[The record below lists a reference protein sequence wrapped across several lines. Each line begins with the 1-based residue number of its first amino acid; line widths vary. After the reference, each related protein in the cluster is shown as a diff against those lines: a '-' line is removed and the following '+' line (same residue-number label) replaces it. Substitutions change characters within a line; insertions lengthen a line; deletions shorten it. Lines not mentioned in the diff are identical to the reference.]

1 MLKILT
7 ALVIAGVFLLS
18 SCLNLSGVYKKEGDA
33 AMERLIAALTNQDK
47 TEVKSMFSEKA
58 LSEAEDFDNHLD
70 YLFDFFEGA
79 VLSWKQMGSSIFEEK
94 EGKHNVKNAYV
105 WYKVT
110 TDQEEYLF
118 IFIECLVDAEE
129 PQNVGLYMLRVIR
142 AEDKEREF
150 SSWEGIE
157 IPGIY
162 KPEII
167 K

>member
-1 MLKILT
+1 MKRIT
-7 ALVIAGVFLLS
+7 ALVIAGMCLLS
-18 SCLNLSGVYKKEGDA
+18 SCLRLSEVYEKEGDA
-33 AMERLIAALTNQDK
+33 AMERLIAAMENQDK
-47 TEVKSMFSEKA
+47 TEVKFMFSEKA

-70 YLFDFFEGA
+70 YLFDFFKGE

-94 EGKHNVKNAYV
+94 GGKHNVKTAYV

-118 IFIECLVDAEE
+118 IFIECLADAEA

-162 KPEII
+162 KPEMI